1 MAKKD
6 MRSSQDS
13 NLGPLNSSQM
23 LLPTE
28 PTRALALEQRI
39 DGIYPQTLS
48 DPQAGSLLLYD
59 FVATSELGNS
69 RNRTYSFSTVTFG
82 LL

>member
-1 MAKKD
+1 MTKKNIEIQPGFKPGLSEFHSD
-6 MRSSQDS
+6 AVT
-13 NLGPLNSSQM
+13 NCATG
-23 LLPTE
+23 
-28 PTRALALEQRI
+28 ALALEQRI